1 MYGWW
6 GGCEVDKC
14 CGSVGIGGDA
24 LIDDVWVVGGDVN
37 VDDNIFWFMLVRVR
51 CDSMRPL
58 IHV

>member
-1 MYGWW
+1 M
-6 GGCEVDKC
+6 DKC

-24 LIDDVWVVGGDVN
+24 LIDDVWVGGGDVN